1 MTNSQEN
8 DLIQSVDDLHFYLK
22 QAMMIEHST
31 IPPYMTAL
39 YSIKPG
45 SNIEAFQIIRS
56 VAVEEMLHLVLAAN
70 VFNAV
75 GGDINNTLSSPDF
88 IPQYPTYIPTG
99 ETDFKVGLG
108 KFSQDTIQTFLNIER
123 SKEVDENQPVVGP
136 RPSSNNLLAV
146 RDGDPNY
153 SFYSIGL
160 FYAEIIRGLYALYGK
175 MGNDLFCG
183 DPQRQ
188 ITSEYYYDG
197 AGDII
202 KVTDL
207 STAIRAL
214 TLIQEQGEG
223 SRIGEIYDAERLIS
237 HYYRF
242 EQLKLGK
249 YYVVDQDNPSNSDR
263 PNQPTGETFAVD
275 WDAVYPIIENASL
288 SDYEGQ
294 QELHSAAIEFQSEY
308 SDFLAKIEHS
318 FNGHPETL
326 IPAVGGMFKLKYQAE
341 RLIKNPIKGMEGTN
355 AAPIYRFATNLNS

>member
-8 DLIQSVDDLHFYLK
+8 DLIQDIDDLHYYLR

-45 SNIEAFQIIRS
+45 SNVEAIQIIRS
-56 VAVEEMLHLVLAAN
+56 VAVEEMLHFVLAAN
-70 VFNAV
+70 VYNAV
-75 GGDINNTLSSPDF
+75 GGDITNVLSSDDF
-88 IPQYPTYIPTG
+88 IPQYPTFIPTG
-99 ETDFKVGLG
+99 ETDFEVGLG
-108 KFSQDTIQTFLNIER
+108 KFSPETIETFLKIER
-123 SKEVDENQPVVGP
+123 SKEVDEGEPIVGP
-136 RPSSNNLLAV
+136 RPSTNNLLKV
-146 RDGDPNY
+146 KDGDPQF

-160 FYAEIIRGLYALYGK
+160 FYGEVIRGLYALYGK
-175 MGNDLFCG
+175 MGDSLFCG
-183 DPQRQ
+183 DEAKQ

-207 STAIRAL
+207 PSAIRAL

-223 SRIGEIYDAERLIS
+223 SLLGEICDAEGLLS

-249 YYVVDQDNPSNSDR
+249 YYVVDKENESDQ
-263 PNQPTGETFAVD
+263 PHNPTGGTFEVD
-275 WDAVYPIIENASL
+275 WDAVYPILENASL

-294 QELHSAAIEFQSEY
+294 PELHSAALEFQSSY
-308 SDFLAKIEHS
+308 KDFLAKIEHS
-318 FNGHPETL
+318 FNGHPQTL
-326 IPAVGGMFKLKYQAE
+326 IPAIGGMFKLRYQAE
-341 RLIKNPIKGMEGTN
+341 RLIKNPLQGMAGMN
-355 AAPIYRFATNLNS
+355 AAPVYK